1 MRWFWLFILG
11 LVIVTAG
18 LYTKRVRT
26 NTVVVQ
32 PPPTTRSTRPPRER
46 TPRTVKP
53 KEIVEPE
60 IIEKL
65 PETTEL
71 VESENGMNPEPV
83 ASETTSGVITDT
95 DSIADAVGV
104 DEPEDEF
111 VEVDAVKDE
120 IDDTEMPIETVTQ
133 SPSNEPENQE
143 KRSATDGTQIVQE
156 EPINELSIEPSIE
169 SSVEQVIDPII
180 EPIVEVEPAPSFEQ
194 ITDGSFR
201 VLSTGTTIVG
211 KGTQDDPFVLD
222 WITLRSIEQVFNPKK
237 DMDELPDWL
246 DILNERYVKIIGNT
260 LVPVIATTT
269 QELLVMQNPWD
280 GCCIGIPPSPYDAI
294 EVILNHDV
302 DFGSSAV
309 GFGTVEGV
317 FILDPYVV
325 DGWVLGL
332 YIIEDATYRSGDGI
346 AFPDF

>member
-1 MRWFWLFILG
+1 M
-11 LVIVTAG
+11 TAG

-26 NTVVVQ
+26 NTVIVQ

-46 TPRTVKP
+46 TPRSTKP
-53 KEIVEPE
+53 KEIVDPV
-60 IIEKL
+60 IIEQQ
-65 PETTEL
+65 PETTEQ

-83 ASETTSGVITDT
+83 ASETTSDVITVT
-95 DSIADAVGV
+95 DAV

-120 IDDTEMPIETVTQ
+120 IDDTEKPIETVTQ

-143 KRSATDGTQIVQE
+143 KQSAIDETQIVQE
-156 EPINELSIEPSIE
+156 EPIKELSIEPSIE
-169 SSVEQVIDPII
+169 SSVEQLIDPII

-194 ITDGSFR
+194 ITEGSFR

-246 DILNERYVKIIGNT
+246 DLLNERYVKIIGNT

-294 EVILNHDV
+294 EVTLNHDV

-332 YIIEDATYRSGDGI
+332 YIIEDATYRSGEGI
-346 AFPDF
+346 EFPDF

>member
-1 MRWFWLFILG
+1 M
-11 LVIVTAG
+11 TAG

-32 PPPTTRSTRPPRER
+32 PPPTTRSTRPTRER
-46 TPRTVKP
+46 TPRSVKP
-53 KEIVEPE
+53 KEIVDPV
-60 IIEKL
+60 IIEKQ
-65 PETTEL
+65 PVTTEQ

-83 ASETTSGVITDT
+83 ALETTSDVITDT
-95 DSIADAVGV
+95 DTDTDAIADADAV
-104 DEPEDEF
+104 DELEDEF

-120 IDDTEMPIETVTQ
+120 IDDTEKPIETVTQ

-143 KRSATDGTQIVQE
+143 KRSPIDETQIVQE
-156 EPINELSIEPSIE
+156 EPIKGLPIEPSIE

-180 EPIVEVEPAPSFEQ
+180 EPITEVEPAPSFEQ

-201 VLSTGTTIVG
+201 VLSTGTIILG

-246 DILNERYVKIIGNT
+246 DMLNERYVKIIGNT

>member
-1 MRWFWLFILG
+1 M
-11 LVIVTAG
+11 TAG

-26 NTVVVQ
+26 NTVIVQ

-46 TPRTVKP
+46 TPRSTKP
-53 KEIVEPE
+53 KEIVDPV
-60 IIEKL
+60 IIEQQ
-65 PETTEL
+65 PETTEQ

-83 ASETTSGVITDT
+83 ASETTSDVITVT
-95 DSIADAVGV
+95 DAV

-120 IDDTEMPIETVTQ
+120 IDDTEKPIETVTQ

-143 KRSATDGTQIVQE
+143 KQSAIDETQIVQE
-156 EPINELSIEPSIE
+156 EPIKELSIEPSIE
-169 SSVEQVIDPII
+169 SSIEQVVDPII

-194 ITDGSFR
+194 ITEGSFR

-246 DILNERYVKIIGNT
+246 DLLNERYVKIIGNT

-294 EVILNHDV
+294 EVTLNHDV

-332 YIIEDATYRSGDGI
+332 YIIEDATYRSGEGI
-346 AFPDF
+346 EFPDF